1 MKNNMNTVRN
11 IFKSQE
17 EINVLIDISNYD
29 LRNDKRQLIPFTTK
43 MRNKRLSI
51 PKVGLID
58 CSGNVIVSPTYDIV
72 YGDCSSELDIIV
84 LGRANTNIT
93 KSDNNS
99 VKYLFDAF
107 NGYGHCIAS
116 SCLSI
121 ALSTDKKLISVEKD
135 GHYVLNSQ
143 GVIIVPKGVYSWIDG
158 FDHGFARVR
167 EGRITNG
174 KIVNDAKWGIIDK
187 NGQEILPLEYDDI
200 WAFYGTETT
209 FIVVEKDGKEERFSY
224 ANLNGKRDLSNK
236 EKAKRMYDK
245 PDYDPYG
252 HYNYN
257 AEARKQLSDAY
268 EGESDARWNTD

>member
-1 MKNNMNTVRN
+1 MNVERN
-11 IFKSQE
+11 IFESQE

-43 MRNKRLSI
+43 VRNKRLSI

-58 CSGNVIVSPTYDIV
+58 CSGNIIIPPTYDIV

-93 KSDNNS
+93 KSGNNS
-99 VKYLFDAF
+99 VKYLFDAY

-200 WAFYGTETT
+200 WAFYGIETT
-209 FIVVEKDGKEERFSY
+209 FIVVEKDGKEERFSF

>member
-1 MKNNMNTVRN
+1 MNVERN
-11 IFKSQE
+11 IFESQE

-43 MRNKRLSI
+43 VRNKRLSI

-58 CSGNVIVSPTYDIV
+58 CSGNIIIPPTYDIV

-93 KSDNNS
+93 KSGNNS
-99 VKYLFDAF
+99 VKYLFDAY

-174 KIVNDAKWGIIDK
+174 KIANDAKWGIIDK

-209 FIVVEKDGKEERFSY
+209 FIVVEKDGKEERFSF

>member
-1 MKNNMNTVRN
+1 MNVERN
-11 IFKSQE
+11 IFESQE

-43 MRNKRLSI
+43 VRNKRLSI

-58 CSGNVIVSPTYDIV
+58 CSGNIIIPPTYDIV

-93 KSDNNS
+93 KSGNNS
-99 VKYLFDAF
+99 VKYLFDAY

-209 FIVVEKDGKEERFSY
+209 FIVVEKDGKEERFSF

-257 AEARKQLSDAY
+257 AEARKQLSDAS

>member
-1 MKNNMNTVRN
+1 MNVEHN
-11 IFKSQE
+11 IFESQE

-43 MRNKRLSI
+43 VRNKRLSI

-58 CSGNVIVSPTYDIV
+58 CSGNIIIPPTYDIV

-93 KSDNNS
+93 KSGNNS
-99 VKYLFDAF
+99 VKYLFDAY

-174 KIVNDAKWGIIDK
+174 KIANDAKWGIIDK

-200 WAFYGTETT
+200 WAFYGIETT
-209 FIVVEKDGKEERFSY
+209 FIVVEKDGKEERFSF

>member
-1 MKNNMNTVRN
+1 MNVERN
-11 IFKSQE
+11 IFESQE

-43 MRNKRLSI
+43 VRNKRLSI

-58 CSGNVIVSPTYDIV
+58 CSGNIIIPPTYDIV

-93 KSDNNS
+93 KSGNNS
-99 VKYLFDAF
+99 VKYLFDAY

-209 FIVVEKDGKEERFSY
+209 FIVVEKDGKEERFSF

>member
-1 MKNNMNTVRN
+1 MNVERN
-11 IFKSQE
+11 IFESQE
-17 EINVLIDISNYD
+17 AINVLIDISNYD

-43 MRNKRLSI
+43 VRNKRLSI

-58 CSGNVIVSPTYDIV
+58 CSGNIIIPPTYDIV

-93 KSDNNS
+93 KSGNNS
-99 VKYLFDAF
+99 VKYLFDAY

-209 FIVVEKDGKEERFSY
+209 FIVVEKDGKEERFSF

>member
-1 MKNNMNTVRN
+1 MNVERN
-11 IFKSQE
+11 IFESQE

-43 MRNKRLSI
+43 VRNKRLSI

-58 CSGNVIVSPTYDIV
+58 CSGNIIIPPTYDIV

-93 KSDNNS
+93 KSGNNS
-99 VKYLFDAF
+99 VKYLFDAY

-209 FIVVEKDGKEERFSY
+209 FIVVEKDGKEERFSF

-257 AEARKQLSDAY
+257 AEARKQLSDAH
-268 EGESDARWNTD
+268 EGESDARWNTE